1 MAAQAWFSR
10 SDIEVVPGTSAVFQL
25 TIVNLGDTTETFSL
39 APVGLAAGWTT
50 IRPGSVTLFGGSQE
64 VVDVEVQPP
73 LLPSTTAGP
82 TALTVRIVPQSDP
95 DDVGASETTL
105 QVGPTF
111 TRRLHML
118 QPALRARRTAVYE
131 MMLENQGNTQASCR
145 LHLLDPTGRVDGDFD
160 PPAAGVEPGASTLI
174 RLKVHANRL
183 QWERRSR
190 TVQFTIDADQP
201 GAPTASAPV
210 TFVQASMIPERL
222 FPRLLGLAF
231 AIAALALVWFGIV
244 KPAVRD
250 AADDA
255 VTEQLPAAISSTTL
269 VNAVPIVP
277 TDSVPV
283 STVVTVAPP
292 VVDEGTL
299 FSKLLA
305 PAAPAAQ
312 TAALTVDVPA
322 GQTFELTDVALQ
334 NPDQDAGTAVLLNG
348 TTPIYPFVLADVQGD
363 KRVSWVSPIE
373 VPGGTSLVFQV
384 TCVGPGGVASGA
396 CTTAMLVSG
405 RMVPAAAPRRPR
417 RLAPP
422 GRPTPP
428 TRVGAGMV
436 GIGPSR
442 RPRWLCGRR

>member
-1 MAAQAWFSR
+1 MRVTVRRSDRGGIDANSDAAPSSVDVMAAQAWFSR

-25 TIVNLGDTTETFSL
+25 TIVNLDDTTETFSL

-95 DDVGASETTL
+95 DDVGSSETTL

-160 PPAAGVEPGASTLI
+160 PPAAGVEPGASSLI

-201 GAPTASAPV
+201 GCPTASAPV

-222 FPRLLGLAF
+222 FARLLGVAF
-231 AIAALALVWFGIV
+231 AIAALAAVWFGIV

-255 VTEQLPAAISSTTL
+255 VAEQLPAAISSTT
-269 VNAVPIVP
+269 VGDAVPVVVNP
-277 TDSVPV
+277 SDSVPV
-283 STVVTVAPP
+283 STVVTVTPP
-292 VVDEGTL
+292 VVDQGVL
-299 FSKLLA
+299 FSRLLA
-305 PAAPAAQ
+305 PQAPAAQ
-312 TAALTVDVPA
+312 TASVTVDVPA
-322 GQTFELTDVALQ
+322 GSTFQLTDIALQ

-348 TTPIYPFVLADVQGD
+348 ATPIYPFVLADVQGD

-373 VPGGTSLVFQV
+373 VTGGTSLVFQV
-384 TCVGPGGVASGA
+384 TCTGPGGVASGA
-396 CTTAMLVSG
+396 CTASMLVSG
-405 RMVPAAAPRRPR
+405 RMVPAAPVAAP
-417 RLAPP
+417 
-422 GRPTPP
+422 
-428 TRVGAGMV
+428 AG
-436 GIGPSR
+436 
-442 RPRWLCGRR
+442 

>member
-1 MAAQAWFSR
+1 MPPFSRSDIIATDCGGIDAHGNATASSVAAMAVQAWFSR

-64 VVDVEVQPP
+64 VVDVEVHPP

-95 DDVGASETTL
+95 DDVGSSETTL

-118 QPALRARRTAVYE
+118 QPALRARRTAIYE

-174 RLKVHANRL
+174 RLKLHATRL

-201 GAPTASAPV
+201 GCPTASAPV
-210 TFVQASMIPERL
+210 TFVQASMVPERL
-222 FPRLLGLAF
+222 FGRLLAGLAT
-231 AIAALALVWFGIV
+231 IAALALVWFGIV

-255 VTEQLPAAISSTTL
+255 VAEQLPAAISSTS
-269 VNAVPIVP
+269 VVAAPVASN
-277 TDSVPV
+277 DSVPV
-283 STVVTVAPP
+283 TTLVTVPLPAAE
-292 VVDEGTL
+292 EGTL
-299 FSKLLA
+299 FSQLLA
-305 PAAPAAQ
+305 PALPPGQ
-312 TAALTVDVPA
+312 TASATIDVPA
-322 GQTFELTDVALQ
+322 GSTFRLTDFALQ
-334 NPDQDAGTAVLLNG
+334 NPDKDAGTAVLMNG
-348 TTPIYPFVLADVQGD
+348 STPIYRVSLNDVQLGD
-363 KRVSWVSPIE
+363 KRVSWVSPVE
-373 VPGGTSLVFQV
+373 VVGGTSLVFQV
-384 TCVGPGGVASGA
+384 TCDGPGGLSGSCTASL
-396 CTTAMLVSG
+396 LVSG
-405 RMVPAAAPRRPR
+405 RMVTVVPPIPA
-417 RLAPP
+417 
-422 GRPTPP
+422 G
-428 TRVGAGMV
+428 
-436 GIGPSR
+436 
-442 RPRWLCGRR
+442 

>member
-10 SDIEVVPGTSAVFQL
+10 GDVEVVPGTSAVFQL

-64 VVDVEVQPP
+64 VVDIEVQPP

-95 DDVGASETTL
+95 DDVGSSETTL
-105 QVGPTF
+105 QVGPTY

-160 PPAAGVEPGASTLI
+160 PPAAGVEPGASSLI

-222 FPRLLGLAF
+222 FGRLL
-231 AIAALALVWFGIV
+231 ALAAVIAVLAGVWFGIV
-244 KPAVRD
+244 KPTIRD
-250 AADDA
+250 SAKDA
-255 VTEQLPAAISSTTL
+255 VAEQLPAAISSTS
-269 VNAVPIVP
+269 AP
-277 TDSVPV
+277 TVAPVVVSPNDSVPV
-283 STVVTVAPP
+283 VSVAPVATP
-292 VVDEGTL
+292 TVDQGVL
-299 FSKLLA
+299 FSKLLE
-305 PAAPAAQ
+305 PAAPAGQ
-312 TAALTVDVPA
+312 TTSVTLDVPA
-322 GQTFELTDVALQ
+322 GSTFQLTDFALQ
-334 NPDQDAGTAVLLNG
+334 NPDKDAGIAVLMNG
-348 TTPIYPFVLADVQGD
+348 TVPIYRLSLGDIQLGD
-363 KRVSWVSPIE
+363 KRVSFVSPPE
-373 VPGGTSLVFQV
+373 VLGGTALVFQV
-384 TCVGPGGVASGA
+384 TCNGGGDLSGN
-396 CTTAMLVSG
+396 CTTTMLVSG
-405 RMVPAAAPRRPR
+405 RMVPAAPVAP
-417 RLAPP
+417 
-422 GRPTPP
+422 
-428 TRVGAGMV
+428 AG
-436 GIGPSR
+436 
-442 RPRWLCGRR
+442 

>member
-73 LLPSTTAGP
+73 LLPSTTSGP
-82 TALTVRIVPQSDP
+82 TALTVRIVPQNDP
-95 DDVGASETTL
+95 DDVGSSETTL

-160 PPAAGVEPGASTLI
+160 PPAAGVEPGASSLI

-201 GAPTASAPV
+201 GCPTASAPV
-210 TFVQASMIPERL
+210 TFV
-222 FPRLLGLAF
+222 
-231 AIAALALVWFGIV
+231 
-244 KPAVRD
+244 
-250 AADDA
+250 
-255 VTEQLPAAISSTTL
+255 
-269 VNAVPIVP
+269 
-277 TDSVPV
+277 
-283 STVVTVAPP
+283 
-292 VVDEGTL
+292 
-299 FSKLLA
+299 
-305 PAAPAAQ
+305 
-312 TAALTVDVPA
+312 
-322 GQTFELTDVALQ
+322 
-334 NPDQDAGTAVLLNG
+334 
-348 TTPIYPFVLADVQGD
+348 
-363 KRVSWVSPIE
+363 
-373 VPGGTSLVFQV
+373 
-384 TCVGPGGVASGA
+384 
-396 CTTAMLVSG
+396 
-405 RMVPAAAPRRPR
+405 
-417 RLAPP
+417 
-422 GRPTPP
+422 
-428 TRVGAGMV
+428 
-436 GIGPSR
+436 
-442 RPRWLCGRR
+442 

>member
-10 SDIEVVPGTSAVFQL
+10 DDIEVVPGTSAVFQL

-64 VVDVEVQPP
+64 VVDIEVHPP

-95 DDVGASETTL
+95 DDVGSSETTL

-160 PPAAGVEPGASTLI
+160 PPAAGVEPGASSLI

-183 QWERRSR
+183 LWNRRSR

-201 GAPTASAPV
+201 GCPTASAPV
-210 TFVQASMIPERL
+210 TFVQASMIPDRL
-222 FPRLLGLAF
+222 FGRLLAVLAT
-231 AIAALALVWFGIV
+231 IVALGIVWFGMV
-244 KPAVRD
+244 KPAIRD

-255 VTEQLPAAISSTTL
+255 VAEQLPAAISSTSLVSTPVLPSESIPATTL
-269 VNAVPIVP
+269 VNSPQIP
-277 TDSVPV
+277 
-283 STVVTVAPP
+283 
-292 VVDEGTL
+292 VDEGTL
-299 FSKLLA
+299 YSKLLA
-305 PAAPAAQ
+305 PAAPAGQ

-322 GQTFELTDVALQ
+322 GTTFQLTDFALQ
-334 NPDQDAGTAVLLNG
+334 NPDKDAGVAVLMNG
-348 TTPIYPFVLADVQGD
+348 TAPIYTLALGDVVGD
-363 KRVSWVSPIE
+363 KRVSLVSPIE
-373 VPGGTSLVFQV
+373 VLGGTSLVFQV
-384 TCVGPGGVASGA
+384 TCSGGGDLSGN
-396 CTTAMLVSG
+396 CTTSMLVSG
-405 RMVPAAAPRRPR
+405 RMVPAVPVAP
-417 RLAPP
+417 
-422 GRPTPP
+422 
-428 TRVGAGMV
+428 AG
-436 GIGPSR
+436 
-442 RPRWLCGRR
+442 

>member
-25 TIVNLGDTTETFSL
+25 TIVNLGDTTESYSL

-64 VVDVEVQPP
+64 VVDVEVHPP

-95 DDVGASETTL
+95 DDVGSSETTL

-160 PPAAGVEPGASTLI
+160 PPAVGVEPGASSLV
-174 RLKVHANRL
+174 RLKLHANRL
-183 QWERRSR
+183 QWQRRSR

-201 GAPTASAPV
+201 GCPTASAPV
-210 TFVQASMIPERL
+210 TFVQASMVPERL
-222 FPRLLGLAF
+222 FGRLLALLAAA
-231 AIAALALVWFGIV
+231 AILGLVWGALV
-244 KPAVRD
+244 KPAIRT

-255 VTEQLPAAISSTTL
+255 VSKQLPAAMSST
-269 VNAVPIVP
+269 
-277 TDSVPV
+277 S
-283 STVVTVAPP
+283 VVTVAPVVVPNNSNNSVP
-292 VVDEGTL
+292 VTTVAAPPVAAVNQGTL
-299 FSKLLA
+299 FSRMLA
-305 PAAPAAQ
+305 PAAPAGQ
-312 TAALTVDVPA
+312 TTSVTVDVPA
-322 GQTFELTDVALQ
+322 GSTFELTDFALQ
-334 NPDQDAGTAVLLNG
+334 NPDRDAGLAVLMIG
-348 TTPIYPFVLADVQGD
+348 TTPIYRVSLTDVLGD
-363 KRVSWVSPIE
+363 KRASFVSPIE
-373 VPGGTSLVFQV
+373 VPGGSTLVFEV
-384 TCVGPGGVASGA
+384 NCSGANDASGT

-405 RMVPAAAPRRPR
+405 RMVPATSAP
-417 RLAPP
+417 
-422 GRPTPP
+422 
-428 TRVGAGMV
+428 AG
-436 GIGPSR
+436 
-442 RPRWLCGRR
+442 

>member
-1 MAAQAWFSR
+1 LRPFLGRTDCGGIDAYSEATASSVAAMAAQAWFSR

-95 DDVGASETTL
+95 DDVGSSETTL

-201 GAPTASAPV
+201 GCPTASAPV

-222 FPRLLGLAF
+222 FARLLALAF
-231 AIAALALVWFGIV
+231 AAAALAAVWFGIV

-255 VTEQLPAAISSTTL
+255 VAKQLPLAISSSTTL
-269 VNAVPIVP
+269 VSATPVVPS
-277 TDSVPV
+277 DSVPT

-292 VVDEGTL
+292 VVDQGIL

-305 PAAPAAQ
+305 PAAPAGQ
-312 TAALTVDVPA
+312 TASVTVDVPA
-322 GQTFELTDVALQ
+322 GSTFQLTDFALQ
-334 NPDQDAGTAVLLNG
+334 NPDQDAGVAVLMNG
-348 TTPIYPFVLADVQGD
+348 TTPIYTVPLNDVVGD
-363 KRVSWVSPIE
+363 KRVSWVSPPE

-405 RMVPAAAPRRPR
+405 RMVPAVAPAAP
-417 RLAPP
+417 
-422 GRPTPP
+422 
-428 TRVGAGMV
+428 AG
-436 GIGPSR
+436 
-442 RPRWLCGRR
+442 

>member
-10 SDIEVVPGTSAVFQL
+10 GDIEVVPGTSAVFQL

-73 LLPSTTAGP
+73 LLPSTTAGA

-95 DDVGASETTL
+95 DDVGSSETTL

-160 PPAAGVEPGASTLI
+160 PPAAGVEPGASSLI
-174 RLKVHANRL
+174 RLKVHANGL
-183 QWERRSR
+183 QWQRRSR

-201 GAPTASAPV
+201 GCPTASAPV

-222 FPRLLGLAF
+222 FVRLLALLVT
-231 AIAALALVWFGIV
+231 IAALAGVWFGIA
-244 KPAVRD
+244 KPAIRD

-255 VTEQLPAAISSTTL
+255 VTEQLPEAISATS
-269 VNAVPIVP
+269 VVSVSVVSD
-277 TDSVPV
+277 DSVPAT
-283 STVVTVAPP
+283 TVVVAPE

-299 FSKLLA
+299 FSKLLS
-305 PAAPAAQ
+305 PAAPAGQ
-312 TAALTVDVPA
+312 TASVTVEVPV
-322 GQTFELTDVALQ
+322 GSTFQLTDFALQ
-334 NPDQDAGTAVLLNG
+334 NPNADVGLAILMNG
-348 TTPIYPFVLADVQGD
+348 STPIYTLSLADVLGD
-363 KRVSWVSPIE
+363 KRVSWVSPVE

-384 TCVGPGGVASGA
+384 NCSGA
-396 CTTAMLVSG
+396 NDISGNCTSSMLVSG
-405 RMVPAAAPRRPR
+405 RMVAVTPAAP
-417 RLAPP
+417 
-422 GRPTPP
+422 
-428 TRVGAGMV
+428 AG
-436 GIGPSR
+436 
-442 RPRWLCGRR
+442 

>member
-95 DDVGASETTL
+95 DDVGSSETTL

-118 QPALRARRTAVYE
+118 QPALRARRTAIYE

-160 PPAAGVEPGASTLI
+160 PPAAGVEPGASSLI

-201 GAPTASAPV
+201 GCPTASAPV

-222 FPRLLGLAF
+222 FGRLLG
-231 AIAALALVWFGIV
+231 V
-244 KPAVRD
+244 AVRLRRL
-250 AADDA
+250 AGMCGSGWSSRPFAMPP
-255 VTEQLPAAISSTTL
+255 TTPSPSSFPLAISSTTL
-269 VNAVPIVP
+269 VTAH
-277 TDSVPV
+277 SVSCRTTRCPV
-283 STVVTVAPP
+283 STVV
-292 VVDEGTL
+292 DRC
-299 FSKLLA
+299 
-305 PAAPAAQ
+305 AAGGRRRNAVQSGCWRRRRRPDRRRRSPI
-312 TAALTVDVPA
+312 DVPA
-322 GQTFELTDVALQ
+322 GSTFQLTDIALQ
-334 NPDQDAGTAVLLNG
+334 NPDKDAGVAVLMNG
-348 TTPIYPFVLADVQGD
+348 TTPFYSLVARRREQGD

-384 TCVGPGGVASGA
+384 TCNGPGGGP
-396 CTTAMLVSG
+396 
-405 RMVPAAAPRRPR
+405 PALHHVDAGVGPHGPRRHRRCPSRLTPPATDRSEVRLTKAPRPR
-417 RLAPP
+417 RRS
-422 GRPTPP
+422 G
-428 TRVGAGMV
+428 G
-436 GIGPSR
+436 
-442 RPRWLCGRR
+442 

>member
-1 MAAQAWFSR
+1 MIDAPDNATASSVAAMAVQAWFSR
-10 SDIEVVPGTSAVFQL
+10 GDVEVVPGTSAVFQL
-25 TIVNLGDTTETFSL
+25 TVVNLGDTTETFSL
-39 APVGLAAGWTT
+39 TPVGLAAGWTT

-64 VVDVEVQPP
+64 VVDIEVQPP
-73 LLPSTTAGP
+73 LLPSTTSGP

-95 DDVGASETTL
+95 DDVGSSETTL
-105 QVGPTF
+105 QVGPTY

-160 PPAAGVEPGASTLI
+160 PPAAGVEPGASSLI

-222 FPRLLGLAF
+222 FARLLALAVT
-231 AIAALALVWFGIV
+231 IAALGAVWFGIV

-250 AADDA
+250 AAKDA
-255 VTEQLPAAISSTTL
+255 VAKQLPAAISSTSL
-269 VNAVPIVP
+269 VSTPVVVPNP
-277 TDSVPV
+277 NDSVPV
-283 STVVTVAPP
+283 STVAVVTPTATQGV
-292 VVDEGTL
+292 L

-305 PAAPAAQ
+305 PASPAGQ
-312 TAALTVDVPA
+312 TLSQTVDVPA
-322 GQTFELTDVALQ
+322 GSTFQLTDFALQ
-334 NPDQDAGTAVLLNG
+334 NPDQDTGVMRLLNG
-348 TTPIYPFVLADVQGD
+348 SEEIYRLPLADVNTGD

-373 VPGGTSLVFQV
+373 IVGGTSLVFEV
-384 TCVGPGGVASGA
+384 NCVGAGNISGA
-396 CTTAMLVSG
+396 CTATMLVSG
-405 RMVPAAAPRRPR
+405 RMVPATPTAPT
-417 RLAPP
+417 
-422 GRPTPP
+422 G
-428 TRVGAGMV
+428 
-436 GIGPSR
+436 
-442 RPRWLCGRR
+442 

>member
-1 MAAQAWFSR
+1 MISGAPAVDSPTDCGGIDAPGEATTSSVAAMAAQAWFSR
-10 SDIEVVPGTSAVFQL
+10 GDVEVVPGTSAVFQL

-82 TALTVRIVPQSDP
+82 TALNVRIVPQSDP
-95 DDVGASETTL
+95 DDVGSSETTL

-160 PPAAGVEPGASTLI
+160 PPAAGVEPGASSLI

-201 GAPTASAPV
+201 GCPTASAPV

-222 FPRLLGLAF
+222 FGRLLALAV
-231 AIAALALVWFGIV
+231 AVAALAGVWFGIV
-244 KPAVRD
+244 KPAIRD

-255 VTEQLPAAISSTTL
+255 VTEQLPAAISSTSVATAP
-269 VNAVPIVP
+269 VVASP

-283 STVVTVAPP
+283 SSVVPIAAPT
-292 VVDEGTL
+292 VDEGTL
-299 FSKLLA
+299 FSKLLE
-305 PAAPAAQ
+305 PAAPAGQ
-312 TAALTVDVPA
+312 TTSVTVDVPA
-322 GQTFELTDVALQ
+322 GTTFQLTDFALQ
-334 NPDQDAGTAVLLNG
+334 NPDKDAGIAVLMNG
-348 TTPIYPFVLADVQGD
+348 ATPIYRVSLSDVQLGD
-363 KRVSWVSPIE
+363 KRVSWVSPPE
-373 VPGGTSLVFQV
+373 VIGGTSLVFQV
-384 TCVGPGGVASGA
+384 TCNGGGDLSGN
-396 CTTAMLVSG
+396 CTTSMLVSG
-405 RMVPAAAPRRPR
+405 RMIPA
-417 RLAPP
+417 
-422 GRPTPP
+422 TPP
-428 TRVGAGMV
+428 APAG
-436 GIGPSR
+436 
-442 RPRWLCGRR
+442 

>member
-10 SDIEVVPGTSAVFQL
+10 DDIEVVPGTSAVFQL

-64 VVDVEVQPP
+64 VVDIEVHPP

-95 DDVGASETTL
+95 DDVGSSETTL

-160 PPAAGVEPGASTLI
+160 PPAAGVEPGASSLI

-183 QWERRSR
+183 LWDRRSR

-201 GAPTASAPV
+201 GCPTASAPV
-210 TFVQASMIPERL
+210 TFVQASMIPDRL
-222 FPRLLGLAF
+222 FGRLLAVLATV
-231 AIAALALVWFGIV
+231 IALGLVWFGMV
-244 KPAVRD
+244 KPAIRD

-255 VTEQLPAAISSTTL
+255 VAEQLPAAISST
-269 VNAVPIVP
+269 
-277 TDSVPV
+277 SVV
-283 STVVTVAPP
+283 STPLLPNESIPATTVANSPQTP
-292 VVDEGTL
+292 VDEGVL

-305 PAAPAAQ
+305 PAAPAGQ
-312 TAALTVDVPA
+312 TLAVTVDVPA
-322 GQTFELTDVALQ
+322 GSTFQLTDFALQ
-334 NPDQDAGTAVLLNG
+334 NPDKDAGVAVLMNS
-348 TTPIYPFVLADVQGD
+348 TAPIYTLALGDVVGD
-363 KRVSWVSPIE
+363 KRVSLVSPIE
-373 VPGGTSLVFQV
+373 VLGGTQLVFQV
-384 TCVGPGGVASGA
+384 ACSGGGDLSGN
-396 CTTAMLVSG
+396 CTTSMLVSG
-405 RMVPAAAPRRPR
+405 RMVPAVPVAP
-417 RLAPP
+417 
-422 GRPTPP
+422 
-428 TRVGAGMV
+428 AG
-436 GIGPSR
+436 
-442 RPRWLCGRR
+442 

>member
-10 SDIEVVPGTSAVFQL
+10 GDIEVVPGTSAVFQL
-25 TIVNLGDTTETFSL
+25 TVVNLGDTTETFSL

-64 VVDVEVQPP
+64 VVDVEVHPP

-95 DDVGASETTL
+95 DDVGSSETTL
-105 QVGPTF
+105 QVGPTY

-160 PPAAGVEPGASTLI
+160 PPAAGVEPGASSLI
-174 RLKVHANRL
+174 RLKVHATRL

-201 GAPTASAPV
+201 GCPTASAPV

-222 FPRLLGLAF
+222 FGRLLVLA
-231 AIAALALVWFGIV
+231 ATVAALAGVWFGIV

-255 VTEQLPAAISSTTL
+255 VAEQLPLAISSTSV
-269 VNAVPIVP
+269 VNVPAAVSN
-277 TDSVPV
+277 DSVPV
-283 STVVTVAPP
+283 TTVAAAAPSE
-292 VVDEGTL
+292 VDQGTL
-299 FSKLLA
+299 FSQLLA
-305 PAAPAAQ
+305 PAAPAGQ
-312 TAALTVDVPA
+312 TASVTLEVPA
-322 GQTFELTDVALQ
+322 GMTFQLTDYALQ
-334 NPDQDAGTAVLLNG
+334 NPDKDAGVATLMNG
-348 TTPIYPFVLADVQGD
+348 STPIYKLSLTDVIGD

-373 VPGGTSLVFQV
+373 VLGGTSLVFQV
-384 TCVGPGGVASGA
+384 ACSGGGDLSGN
-396 CTTAMLVSG
+396 CTTSMLVSG
-405 RMVPAAAPRRPR
+405 RMVPTTPAEI
-417 RLAPP
+417 PP
-422 GRPTPP
+422 G
-428 TRVGAGMV
+428 
-436 GIGPSR
+436 
-442 RPRWLCGRR
+442 

>member
-10 SDIEVVPGTSAVFQL
+10 GDIEVVPGTSAVFQL
-25 TIVNLGDTTETFSL
+25 TIVNLGETTETFSL

-64 VVDVEVQPP
+64 VVDIEVHPP

-95 DDVGASETTL
+95 DDVGSSETTL

-160 PPAAGVEPGASTLI
+160 PPAAGVEPGASSLI
-174 RLKVHANRL
+174 RLKIHANRL
-183 QWERRSR
+183 LWDRRSR

-201 GAPTASAPV
+201 GCPTASAPV
-210 TFVQASMIPERL
+210 TFVQASMIPDRL
-222 FPRLLGLAF
+222 FGRLLAVAATVF
-231 AIAALALVWFGIV
+231 ALALVWFGMI
-244 KPAVRD
+244 KPAINS

-255 VTEQLPAAISSTTL
+255 VAQQLPAAISSTSL
-269 VNAVPIVP
+269 VSLPLTPN
-277 TDSVPV
+277 DSVPV
-283 STVVTVAPP
+283 TTVVNAAQTP
-292 VVDEGTL
+292 VDQGTL
-299 FSKLLA
+299 FSQLLA
-305 PAAPAAQ
+305 PAAPAGQ
-312 TAALTVDVPA
+312 TAAVTVDVPA
-322 GQTFELTDVALQ
+322 GTTFQLTDFALQ
-334 NPDQDAGTAVLLNG
+334 NPDKDAGLAVLMNG
-348 TTPIYPFVLADVQGD
+348 TTEIYKLSLGDVIGD

-384 TCVGPGGVASGA
+384 NCSGA
-396 CTTAMLVSG
+396 NDPSGNCTTSMLVSG
-405 RMVPAAAPRRPR
+405 RMVPAAPVAP
-417 RLAPP
+417 
-422 GRPTPP
+422 
-428 TRVGAGMV
+428 AG
-436 GIGPSR
+436 
-442 RPRWLCGRR
+442 

>member
-95 DDVGASETTL
+95 DDVGSSETTL

-174 RLKVHANRL
+174 RLKVHANRF

-201 GAPTASAPV
+201 GCPTASAPV

-222 FPRLLGLAF
+222 FARLLALAF
-231 AIAALALVWFGIV
+231 AIAALGAVWFGIV

-250 AADDA
+250 AARDA
-255 VTEQLPAAISSTTL
+255 VAEQLPAAISSTTL
-269 VNAVPIVP
+269 VNVTPVVVSP
-277 TDSVPV
+277 SDSVPV

-299 FSKLLA
+299 YSKLLA
-305 PAAPAAQ
+305 PAAPAGQ
-312 TAALTVDVPA
+312 TASVTVDVPA
-322 GQTFELTDVALQ
+322 GSTFQLTDFALQ
-334 NPDQDAGTAVLLNG
+334 NPDQDAGVAVLMNG
-348 TTPIYPFVLADVQGD
+348 ATPIYTVPLADVQGD
-363 KRVSWVSPIE
+363 KRVSWVSPPE

-396 CTTAMLVSG
+396 CTAAMLVSG
-405 RMVPAAAPRRPR
+405 RMVPAAPVAAP
-417 RLAPP
+417 
-422 GRPTPP
+422 
-428 TRVGAGMV
+428 AG
-436 GIGPSR
+436 
-442 RPRWLCGRR
+442 

>member
-10 SDIEVVPGTSAVFQL
+10 GDIEVVPGTSAVFQL
-25 TIVNLGDTTETFSL
+25 TIVNLGDTTESFSL

-64 VVDVEVQPP
+64 VVDVEVHPP

-95 DDVGASETTL
+95 DDVGSSETTL
-105 QVGPTF
+105 QVGPTY

-118 QPALRARRTAVYE
+118 QPALRARRVAVYE

-160 PPAAGVEPGASTLI
+160 PPAIGVEPGASSLV

-201 GAPTASAPV
+201 GCPTASAPV
-210 TFVQASMIPERL
+210 TFVQASMVPERL
-222 FPRLLGLAF
+222 FSRLVALLAVAAALGL
-231 AIAALALVWFGIV
+231 VWVSLI
-244 KPAVRD
+244 KPAIRN
-250 AADDA
+250 AADDSVA
-255 VTEQLPAAISSTTL
+255 AQLPAAMSSTSVVT
-269 VNAVPIVP
+269 VVSAVSN
-277 TDSVPV
+277 DSVPV
-283 STVVTVAPP
+283 TTVAAPAA

-305 PAAPAAQ
+305 PGAPAGQ
-312 TAALTVDVPA
+312 TASITVDVPV
-322 GQTFELTDVALQ
+322 GSTFRLTDFALQ
-334 NPDQDAGTAVLLNG
+334 NPNKDAGIAVLLNN
-348 TTPIYPFVLADVQGD
+348 TAEFYRLSLNDVQLGD

-373 VPGGTSLVFQV
+373 ILGGTSLVFSL
-384 TCVGPGGVASGA
+384 TCNGGGDISGN
-396 CTTAMLVSG
+396 CTTTMLVSG
-405 RMVPAAAPRRPR
+405 RMVPVT
-417 RLAPP
+417 PP
-422 GRPTPP
+422 G
-428 TRVGAGMV
+428 
-436 GIGPSR
+436 
-442 RPRWLCGRR
+442 

>member
-10 SDIEVVPGTSAVFQL
+10 GDIEVVPGTSAVFQL

-95 DDVGASETTL
+95 DDVGSSETTL
-105 QVGPTF
+105 QVGPTY

-160 PPAAGVEPGASTLI
+160 PPAAGVEPGASSLI

-222 FPRLLGLAF
+222 FGRLLALLVAV
-231 AIAALALVWFGIV
+231 AALSGVWFGIV
-244 KPAVRD
+244 KPAIRD

-255 VTEQLPAAISSTTL
+255 VSEQLPAAISSTS
-269 VNAVPIVP
+269 VVPAVPIVD
-277 TDSVPV
+277 TDDSVPV
-283 STVVTVAPP
+283 STVVQVATPT
-292 VVDEGTL
+292 VDEGIL
-299 FSKLLA
+299 FSKQLA
-305 PAAPAAQ
+305 PAAPA
-312 TAALTVDVPA
+312 
-322 GQTFELTDVALQ
+322 GQTTSVTVEVPVGTTFQLTDFALQ
-334 NPDQDAGTAVLLNG
+334 NPDKDAGIAVLMNG
-348 TTPIYPFVLADVQGD
+348 STPIYTLSLGDVQLGD
-363 KRVSWVSPIE
+363 KRVSFVSPIE
-373 VPGGTSLVFQV
+373 VVGGTSLVFQV
-384 TCVGPGGVASGA
+384 TCNGGGDLSGN

-405 RMVPAAAPRRPR
+405 RMVPATPIAP
-417 RLAPP
+417 
-422 GRPTPP
+422 
-428 TRVGAGMV
+428 AG
-436 GIGPSR
+436 
-442 RPRWLCGRR
+442 

>member
-10 SDIEVVPGTSAVFQL
+10 SDVEVVPGTSAVFQL

-39 APVGLAAGWTT
+39 TPVGLAAGWTT

-64 VVDVEVQPP
+64 VVDVEGQPP

-95 DDVGASETTL
+95 DDVGSSETTL
-105 QVGPTF
+105 QVGPTY

-145 LHLLDPTGRVDGDFD
+145 LHLLDPTGRIDGDFD
-160 PPAAGVEPGASTLI
+160 PPAAGVEPGASSLI

-222 FPRLLGLAF
+222 FGRLLAALVT
-231 AIAALALVWFGIV
+231 IAALALVWFGLV
-244 KPAVRD
+244 KPAIRD

-255 VTEQLPAAISSTTL
+255 VAEQLPAAIASTT
-269 VNAVPIVP
+269 VVPSASVVVP
-277 TDSVPV
+277 NPSDSTPV
-283 STVVTVAPP
+283 STAVAAPP
-292 VVDEGTL
+292 AQNQGTL
-299 FSKLLA
+299 FSRLLA
-305 PAAPAAQ
+305 PASPSGQ
-312 TAALTVDVPA
+312 TLSQTVDVPV
-322 GQTFELTDVALQ
+322 GQNFELTDFALQ
-334 NPDQDAGTAVLLNG
+334 NPDQDSGVAVLSNG
-348 TTPIYPFVLADVQGD
+348 TNVIYTLSLADVNTGD
-363 KRVSWVSPIE
+363 KRVSLVSPIE
-373 VPGGTSLVFQV
+373 VLGGTQLVLQLN
-384 TCVGPGGVASGA
+384 CVGAGNISGV
-396 CTTAMLVSG
+396 CTAAMLVSG
-405 RMVPAAAPRRPR
+405 RMVPAPVAAP
-417 RLAPP
+417 
-422 GRPTPP
+422 
-428 TRVGAGMV
+428 AG
-436 GIGPSR
+436 
-442 RPRWLCGRR
+442 

>member
-25 TIVNLGDTTETFSL
+25 TVVNLGDTTESFSL
-39 APVGLAAGWTT
+39 APIGLAAGWTT

-64 VVDVEVQPP
+64 VVDVEVHPP

-95 DDVGASETTL
+95 DDVGSSETTL
-105 QVGPTF
+105 QVGPTY

-118 QPALRARRTAVYE
+118 QPALRARRKAMYE

-160 PPAAGVEPGASTLI
+160 PPAAGVEPGASSLI
-174 RLKVHANRL
+174 RLKVHATRL

-201 GAPTASAPV
+201 GCPTASAPV

-222 FPRLLGLAF
+222 FGRLLVVA
-231 AIAALALVWFGIV
+231 ATVAALLGVWFGIV

-255 VTEQLPAAISSTTL
+255 VAEQLPAAISSTS
-269 VNAVPIVP
+269 VVSVSVVSPD
-277 TDSVPV
+277 DSVPV
-283 STVVTVAPP
+283 TTVAAAPP
-292 VVDEGTL
+292 SEVDQGTL
-299 FSKLLA
+299 FSQLMA
-305 PAAPAAQ
+305 PAAPAGQ
-312 TAALTVDVPA
+312 TASVTVEVPA
-322 GQTFELTDVALQ
+322 GMTFQLTDYALQ
-334 NPDQDAGTAVLLNG
+334 NPDKDAGVATLMNG
-348 TTPIYPFVLADVQGD
+348 STPIYKLSLTDVIGD

-373 VPGGTSLVFQV
+373 VLGGTSLVFQV
-384 TCVGPGGVASGA
+384 ACSGGGDLSGN
-396 CTTAMLVSG
+396 CTTSMLVSG
-405 RMVPAAAPRRPR
+405 RMVPTPVVI
-417 RLAPP
+417 PP
-422 GRPTPP
+422 G
-428 TRVGAGMV
+428 
-436 GIGPSR
+436 
-442 RPRWLCGRR
+442 

>member
-50 IRPGSVTLFGGSQE
+50 IQPGSVTLFGGSQE
-64 VVDVEVQPP
+64 VVDVEVRPP

-95 DDVGASETTL
+95 DDVGSSETTL

-118 QPALRARRTAVYE
+118 QPALRARRTAIYE

-160 PPAAGVEPGASTLI
+160 PPAVGVEPGASSLV
-174 RLKVHANRL
+174 RLKLHANRL

-201 GAPTASAPV
+201 GCPTASAPV

-222 FPRLLGLAF
+222 FGRLLALL
-231 AIAALALVWFGIV
+231 AIAVALGIV
-244 KPAVRD
+244 WVGLIKPAIRD
-250 AADDA
+250 AADDS
-255 VTEQLPAAISSTTL
+255 VGKQLPLAMSST
-269 VNAVPIVP
+269 
-277 TDSVPV
+277 
-283 STVVTVAPP
+283 TVVTVAPVILPNDSIP
-292 VVDEGTL
+292 VSSVVAPPAAAVDQGTL

-305 PAAPAAQ
+305 PAAPAGQPASA
-312 TAALTVDVPA
+312 TIDIPA
-322 GQTFELTDVALQ
+322 GTTFQLTDVALL
-334 NPDQDAGTAVLLNG
+334 NPDKDRGIAVLMDG
-348 TTPIYPFVLADVQGD
+348 TTEVYRWSLEDVNLGD
-363 KRVSWVSPIE
+363 KARSWVSPIE
-373 VPGGTSLVFQV
+373 FPGGTALVFEV
-384 TCVGPGGVASGA
+384 VCNAAGGTTGS
-396 CTTAMLVSG
+396 CTTTMLVSG
-405 RMVPAAAPRRPR
+405 RMVPA
-417 RLAPP
+417 
-422 GRPTPP
+422 T
-428 TRVGAGMV
+428 
-436 GIGPSR
+436 
-442 RPRWLCGRR
+442 

>member
-1 MAAQAWFSR
+1 LSEIDAPENAAASSVAAMAAQAWFSR

-25 TIVNLGDTTETFSL
+25 TIVNLGDTTESFSL

-64 VVDVEVQPP
+64 VVDVEVHPP

-95 DDVGASETTL
+95 DDVGSSETTL
-105 QVGPTF
+105 QVGPTY

-160 PPAAGVEPGASTLI
+160 PPAAGVEPGASSLI
-174 RLKVHANRL
+174 RLKVHATRL

-222 FPRLLGLAF
+222 FGRLLAVAV
-231 AIAALALVWFGIV
+231 AIAALAGVWFGVV

-255 VTEQLPAAISSTTL
+255 VAKQLPAAIATNTSVVS
-269 VNAVPIVP
+269 VPVVVSP
-277 TDSVPV
+277 NDSVPV
-283 STVVTVAPP
+283 TTVAAAPQAA
-292 VVDEGTL
+292 VDEGTL
-299 FSKLLA
+299 FSKLLEPKT
-305 PAAPAAQ
+305 PAGLTQSA
-312 TAALTVDVPA
+312 TVDVPA
-322 GQTFELTDVALQ
+322 GSTFQLTDFALQ
-334 NPDQDAGTAVLLNG
+334 NPDKDSGTAVLMNG
-348 TTPIYPFVLADVQGD
+348 TNVIYPISLNDIQLGD

-373 VPGGTSLVFQV
+373 VAGGTSLVFQL
-384 TCVGPGGVASGA
+384 TCSGPGGTASGN
-396 CTTAMLVSG
+396 CTTTMLVSG
-405 RMVPAAAPRRPR
+405 RMVPAAPIVP
-417 RLAPP
+417 
-422 GRPTPP
+422 
-428 TRVGAGMV
+428 AG
-436 GIGPSR
+436 
-442 RPRWLCGRR
+442 

>member
-1 MAAQAWFSR
+1 LSPIDARENAAPSSVAAMAAQAWFSR

-25 TIVNLGDTTETFSL
+25 TIVNLGDTTESFSL

-64 VVDVEVQPP
+64 VVDVEVHPP

-95 DDVGASETTL
+95 DDVGSSETTL

-160 PPAAGVEPGASTLI
+160 PPAAGVEPGASSLI
-174 RLKVHANRL
+174 RLKVHATRL

-222 FPRLLGLAF
+222 FGRLLAI
-231 AIAALALVWFGIV
+231 AVTIAALAGVWFGIV

-255 VTEQLPAAISSTTL
+255 VAEQLPAAVSANTSVVSTP
-269 VNAVPIVP
+269 VVSN
-277 TDSVPV
+277 DSVPV
-283 STVVTVAPP
+283 TTVVVAPQDE
-292 VVDEGTL
+292 VDEGTL
-299 FSKLLA
+299 FSRLLA
-305 PAAPAAQ
+305 PASPAGQ
-312 TAALTVDVPA
+312 TASVVVDVPA
-322 GQTFELTDVALQ
+322 GSTFQLTDFALQ
-334 NPDQDAGTAVLLNG
+334 NPDKDLGVAVLMNG
-348 TTPIYPFVLADVQGD
+348 TNEIYRVSLNDVQLGD
-363 KRVSWVSPIE
+363 KRVSWVSPPE

-384 TCVGPGGVASGA
+384 TCTGPGGTASGN
-396 CTTAMLVSG
+396 CTTTLLVSG
-405 RMVPAAAPRRPR
+405 RMVP
-417 RLAPP
+417 
-422 GRPTPP
+422 TPP
-428 TRVGAGMV
+428 PAG
-436 GIGPSR
+436 
-442 RPRWLCGRR
+442 

>member
-10 SDIEVVPGTSAVFQL
+10 GDIEVVPGTSAVFQL

-64 VVDVEVQPP
+64 VVDIEVHPP

-82 TALTVRIVPQSDP
+82 TALNVRIVPQSDP
-95 DDVGASETTL
+95 DDVGSSETTL
-105 QVGPTF
+105 QVGATY

-160 PPAAGVEPGASTLI
+160 PPAAGVEPGASSLI
-174 RLKVHANRL
+174 RLKVHATRL

-201 GAPTASAPV
+201 GCPTASAPV

-222 FPRLLGLAF
+222 FGRLLALLAV
-231 AIAALALVWFGIV
+231 AGALAIVWFGMI
-244 KPAVRD
+244 KPAIRT

-255 VTEQLPAAISSTTL
+255 VAKQLPAAISSTT
-269 VNAVPIVP
+269 VVTASVTPSE
-277 TDSVPV
+277 SVPV
-283 STVVTVAPP
+283 TTVVAAPTA
-292 VVDEGTL
+292 VDQGAL

-305 PAAPAAQ
+305 PAAPAGQ
-312 TAALTVDVPA
+312 TAAVTVDVPA
-322 GQTFELTDVALQ
+322 GSTFQLTDFAVQ
-334 NPDQDAGTAVLLNG
+334 NPDKDAGLAVVLNG
-348 TTPIYPFVLADVQGD
+348 TNEIYRLSLGDVIGD
-363 KRVSWVSPIE
+363 KRVSLVSPIE
-373 VPGGTSLVFQV
+373 VVGGTSLVFQV
-384 TCVGPGGVASGA
+384 VCSGA
-396 CTTAMLVSG
+396 NDPSGNCTTSMLVSG
-405 RMVPAAAPRRPR
+405 RMVTTPVE
-417 RLAPP
+417 
-422 GRPTPP
+422 PP
-428 TRVGAGMV
+428 TG
-436 GIGPSR
+436 
-442 RPRWLCGRR
+442 

>member
-10 SDIEVVPGTSAVFQL
+10 GDIEVVPGTSAVFQL
-25 TIVNLGDTTETFSL
+25 TVVNLGDTTESFSL

-64 VVDVEVQPP
+64 VVDVEVHPP

-95 DDVGASETTL
+95 DDVGSSETTL
-105 QVGPTF
+105 QVGPTY

-160 PPAAGVEPGASTLI
+160 PPAAGVEPGASSLI
-174 RLKVHANRL
+174 RLKVHATRL

-201 GAPTASAPV
+201 GCPTASAPV

-222 FPRLLGLAF
+222 FGRLLVLA
-231 AIAALALVWFGIV
+231 ATVAALLGVWFGVV

-255 VTEQLPAAISSTTL
+255 VAEQLPAAISSTS
-269 VNAVPIVP
+269 VVSVPVASP
-277 TDSVPV
+277 DDSVPV
-283 STVVTVAPP
+283 TTVAAAQPSN
-292 VVDEGTL
+292 VDQGTL
-299 FSKLLA
+299 FSQLLA
-305 PAAPAAQ
+305 PAAPAGQ
-312 TAALTVDVPA
+312 TASVTVEVPA
-322 GQTFELTDVALQ
+322 GMTFQLTDYALQ
-334 NPDQDAGTAVLLNG
+334 NPDKDAGVAILMNG
-348 TTPIYPFVLADVQGD
+348 PTPIYKLSLNDVIGD

-373 VPGGTSLVFQV
+373 VLGGTSLVFQV
-384 TCVGPGGVASGA
+384 ACSGGGDLSGN
-396 CTTAMLVSG
+396 CTTSMLVSG
-405 RMVPAAAPRRPR
+405 RMVPTPAEV
-417 RLAPP
+417 PP
-422 GRPTPP
+422 G
-428 TRVGAGMV
+428 
-436 GIGPSR
+436 
-442 RPRWLCGRR
+442 

>member
-25 TIVNLGDTTETFSL
+25 TIVNLGDTTESFSL

-64 VVDVEVQPP
+64 VVDVEVHPP

-95 DDVGASETTL
+95 DDVGSSETTL

-160 PPAAGVEPGASTLI
+160 PPAVGVEPGASSLV
-174 RLKVHANRL
+174 RLKLHANRL
-183 QWERRSR
+183 QWQRRSR
-190 TVQFTIDADQP
+190 TVQFSIDADQP
-201 GAPTASAPV
+201 GCPTASAPV

-222 FPRLLGLAF
+222 FGRLL
-231 AIAALALVWFGIV
+231 AALATAAVIGLVWAALV
-244 KPAVRD
+244 KPAIRS

-255 VTEQLPAAISSTTL
+255 VAKQLPAAMSST
-269 VNAVPIVP
+269 
-277 TDSVPV
+277 S
-283 STVVTVAPP
+283 VVTVAPVVVAPNNSVP
-292 VVDEGTL
+292 VTTVADAQAPAVNQGKL
-299 FSKLLA
+299 FSTMLA

-312 TAALTVDVPA
+312 TKSVTVDVPA
-322 GQTFELTDVALQ
+322 GTTFELTDFFVQ
-334 NPDQDAGTAVLLNG
+334 NPDRDTGVAKLLNG
-348 TTPIYPFVLADVQGD
+348 TNVIYRLSLSDVLGVQ
-363 KRVSWVSPIE
+363 RQSLVSPIE
-373 VPGGTSLVFQV
+373 VLGGTSLVFEV
-384 TCVGPGGVASGA
+384 DCSGANDASGN
-396 CTTAMLVSG
+396 CTTSMLVSG
-405 RMVPAAAPRRPR
+405 RMVPA
-417 RLAPP
+417 
-422 GRPTPP
+422 TP
-428 TRVGAGMV
+428 AG
-436 GIGPSR
+436 
-442 RPRWLCGRR
+442 

>member
-1 MAAQAWFSR
+1 MIAATDCVGIDANGDAPASSVAAMAAQAWFSR

-25 TIVNLGDTTETFSL
+25 TIVNLGDTTESFSL

-64 VVDVEVQPP
+64 VVDVEVHPP

-95 DDVGASETTL
+95 DDVGSSETTL

-160 PPAAGVEPGASTLI
+160 PPAAGVEPGASSLI

-201 GAPTASAPV
+201 GAPTATAPV
-210 TFVQASMIPERL
+210 TFVQASMVPERL
-222 FPRLLGLAF
+222 FARLVAT
-231 AIAALALVWFGIV
+231 AVVVAALAGVWFGIV
-244 KPAVRD
+244 KPAVRT

-255 VTEQLPAAISSTTL
+255 VAKQLPAAISSTSV
-269 VNAVPIVP
+269 VNTPVVPNP
-277 TDSVPV
+277 NPNDSVPV
-283 STVVTVAPP
+283 TTVAATPQP
-292 VVDEGTL
+292 VVDEGVL

-305 PAAPAAQ
+305 PPTPAGQ
-312 TAALTVDVPA
+312 TASLTIDVPA
-322 GQTFELTDVALQ
+322 GTTFRLTDFALQ
-334 NPDQDAGTAVLLNG
+334 NPNQDEGVAVLLNG
-348 TTPIYPFVLADVQGD
+348 TNELYRRPLKSVNGD

-373 VPGGTSLVFQV
+373 VTGGTSLVFQV
-384 TCVGPGGVASGA
+384 TCSGGGDLSGN
-396 CTTAMLVSG
+396 CTTTMLVSG
-405 RMVPAAAPRRPR
+405 RMVPATPAAP
-417 RLAPP
+417 
-422 GRPTPP
+422 
-428 TRVGAGMV
+428 AG
-436 GIGPSR
+436 
-442 RPRWLCGRR
+442 